1 MGRLNSRRGGQL
13 DGVDRRRFGW
23 RRVGRELVP
32 LLVASAVRALLAVL
46 AQVDFAVLAADHGP
60 VPLAIVS
67 ICTPFTVVTVG
78 DVARADLDPL
88 VVLQALLV
96 VELELTADTL
106 QAPALVTLERSLLR
120 AATDVTLL
128 TYQTGV
134 DSLF

>member
-1 MGRLNSRRGGQL
+1 MS
-13 DGVDRRRFGW
+13 
-23 RRVGRELVP
+23 

-46 AQVDFAVLAADHGP
+46 AQVDFAVLAPDHGP
-60 VPLAIVS
+60 VPLTIVS
-67 ICTPFTVVTVG
+67 IRSPFTVVTVG

-96 VELELTADTL
+96 VELEFTADTL

-120 AATDVTLL
+120 AATGVTLL

>member
-1 MGRLNSRRGGQL
+1 M
-13 DGVDRRRFGW
+13 
-23 RRVGRELVP
+23 P

-46 AQVDFAVLAADHGP
+46 AQVDFAGLAADHGP

-67 ICTPFTVVTVG
+67 IRSPFTVVTVG

-96 VELELTADTL
+96 VELEFTADTL
-106 QAPALVTLERSLLR
+106 QAPALITLERSLLR
-120 AATDVTLL
+120 AATGVTLL